1 MTMNPRK
8 VQIELSASQ
17 WHSLLGGLDPNSSA
31 YSIVKSAIEI
41 NEAPATTPLGRV
53 ALMCNEHDTV
63 VLLGVAHKFVP
74 EAVASIEA
82 ALESHRNAS

>member
-1 MTMNPRK
+1 MQI
-8 VQIELSASQ
+8 QIELSAAQ

-53 ALMCNEHDTV
+53 ALTCNEYDALL
-63 VLLGVAHKFVP
+63 LLGIAHKFAPGAVP
-74 EAVASIEA
+74 GIDA
-82 ALESHRNAS
+82 ALESRRDE